1 MTVISVLTDN
11 GVKKVRIAGEQPTPE
26 EIELMRNEFSDMG
39 GTQTMPMLPSLP
51 QEAQE
56 NIQAEQAQADI
67 PTISADPLSPQEREQ
82 AKQQA
87 RQRAN
92 VVDDPGMGTVATK
105 LVRPR
110 FSGEKP
116 SQGEVAAGKGMGR
129 AIGSLAGVAAAAAG
143 NDKTAKRIDQNIAN
157 IPYEEGIP
165 GLAEGVTQ
173 FLTLASPATQVM
185 KAKGVGPILQT
196 VTASGV
202 SGGLGFSGQ
211 QERLSD
217 LVQQFPAIANPVTDF
232 LASDVDDSFAVGR
245 LKNALEFAGLDV
257 AVMLPFVKTLRQ
269 TRGQARNAKPNGE
282 VELAQEIDKAVPKQN
297 PNAVVRP
304 LENVYVYNRDDSHI
318 LESIKLGEEAINKK
332 RTLNKK
338 ATDSGIKKVTKNE
351 PVYYHGAK
359 LNFNNFKTS
368 GQGQVSDLKFKKYGP
383 GVYLMDNANAGRD
396 VIRFAGDEGVIIE
409 TKINGNI
416 ATKDNYFNASQE
428 VFNLRK
434 DGKVKPGH
442 KYEQEAIQNIL
453 KKQGYDGINMGGEV
467 VVFDPKNV
475 KIIKRTPVSKFT
487 KDGVI
492 QGSSTGQI
500 QLPDKVVEAVT
511 KPFEKVLNTIDAGM
525 QKSGLLSDKAIRPI
539 SSRIEELSPRM
550 VNKLYEFEL
559 DQNMLAGQY
568 MNKAIPFMESFKKMK
583 PADRKLLTKHALNS
597 DTSEVYSVIQ
607 RYNTKLPGMK
617 RQFDDLRQTFDDLH
631 KLATDNGIDV
641 PYRKDYLPR
650 IMKDYDGYR
659 KHIGVDA
666 KSEIDKAINQAYLDK
681 NKVPQGGALPTN
693 PKPLTQFEEREAI
706 RKYLEGTKYTGD
718 GTPGFMKNRVIDK
731 IEDDILPFYGGLEE
745 NIQNYINNVTYRVAK
760 NRFTGKVDGVEGYT
774 ELLSKLNQRG
784 KVADADTIKI
794 NELIDARL
802 SGGEQ
807 SIGQVAQLYRDGM
820 YLTSIGNPISTIT
833 QASEFMLNAY
843 RNGTLNTLTT
853 APKTLAKKGITVKD
867 LGLDDIAKEFSDPLS
882 QSQKGKFGVAKEVTN
897 KLLRKTLGAVQF
909 KRMDELMKES
919 NLNGA
924 FLKARKKVANVRSKE
939 YQDFAKEMSEYYG
952 PETKKFLDALKRGD
966 ANDPNV
972 KTYLFSQ
979 LAKTQPISLSEY
991 SEFYLRNPGARPAY
1005 FLKSFA
1011 LKQLETTRRDI
1022 TRKLASGNANE
1033 IRDGMRQGIRL
1044 SVLFG
1049 GGMTANNL
1057 FKDYL
1062 LDRDDKPGM
1071 TGDQVP
1077 KMENVAGAA
1086 ADAILT
1092 LFGLSRYSVYRIK
1105 DDGLYGVVDMFLPPK
1120 ATEVFELGKSSL
1132 SGDFDKAGRIIE
1144 KNIPI
1149 GGKIYSQHFGAG
1161 ADYKR
1166 KKRIK
1171 EYKAKKRAIEN
1182 IGKMPSIPNIPELE
1196 LD

>member
-1 MTVISVLTDN
+1 MSVISVLTDN

-39 GTQTMPMLPSLP
+39 GTQTMPMPPSLP

-56 NIQAEQAQADI
+56 NIQAEQAQASI
-67 PTISADPLSPQEREQ
+67 PTISANPQTPQEREQ

-87 RQRAN
+87 RQRATAM
-92 VVDDPGMGTVATK
+92 DDPGMGTVATK

-129 AIGSLAGVAAAAAG
+129 ALGSLAGIAYAAG
-143 NDKTAKRIDQNIAN
+143 GDDETAKKIDQNIAN

-165 GLAEGVTQ
+165 GLAEGVMQ
-173 FLTLASPATQVM
+173 FMTLASPATQAM
-185 KAKGVGPILQT
+185 KAKGVGTIGQT
-196 VTASGV
+196 VTASTA

-217 LVQQFPAIANPVTDF
+217 LVQEFPAIANPVTDF

-245 LKNALEFAGLDV
+245 LKNALEFAGLD
-257 AVMLPFVKTLRQ
+257 AALMLPFVKTLRQ
-269 TRGQARNAKPNGE
+269 TRGQAKNAKPNGE
-282 VELAQEIDKAVPKQN
+282 VKLAQEIDKAVPKQK

-304 LENVYVYNRDDSHI
+304 
-318 LESIKLGEEAINKK
+318 
-332 RTLNKK
+332 
-338 ATDSGIKKVTKNE
+338 
-351 PVYYHGAK
+351 P
-359 LNFNNFKTS
+359 
-368 GQGQVSDLKFKKYGP
+368 
-383 GVYLMDNANAGRD
+383 
-396 VIRFAGDEGVIIE
+396 
-409 TKINGNI
+409 
-416 ATKDNYFNASQE
+416 
-428 VFNLRK
+428 
-434 DGKVKPGH
+434 
-442 KYEQEAIQNIL
+442 
-453 KKQGYDGINMGGEV
+453 
-467 VVFDPKNV
+467 
-475 KIIKRTPVSKFT
+475 T

-492 QGSSTGQI
+492 QGSHVGQI
-500 QLPDKVVEAVT
+500 QLPDKVVEVVT

-681 NKVPQGGALPTN
+681 NKVPQGGALPAN

-706 RKYLEGTKYTGD
+706 RKYLEGTKYTVG

-745 NIQNYINNVTYRVAK
+745 NIQNYIKNVTYRVAK

-784 KVADADTIKI
+784 KVADADAIKI

-843 RNGTLNTLTT
+843 RNGTLNTLAT
-853 APKTLAKKGITVKD
+853 APKTFKKSGITIKD

-909 KRMDELMKES
+909 KRMDELMKEL

-924 FLKARKKVANVRSKE
+924 FLKARKKVANTRSKE
-939 YQDFAKEMSEYYG
+939 YQDFAKEMAEYYG

-1071 TGDQVP
+1071 TGDQFP

-1120 ATEVFELGKSSL
+1120 ATEAFELGKSSL

-1182 IGKMPSIPNIPELE
+1182 IGRMPSIPNIPELE
-1196 LD
+1196 LE

>member
-1 MTVISVLTDN
+1 MSVANFIKGTATQAGRYKNKHGLVRIPPTTTSNMGRGFGLKDPVTGRMATVGQRRDLVESGTKRIAGGAATTGTVISVLTDS

-39 GTQTMPMLPSLP
+39 GTQTMPMPPSLP

-56 NIQAEQAQADI
+56 NIQAEQAQASI
-67 PTISADPLSPQEREQ
+67 PTISANPQTPEEREYSY
-82 AKQQA
+82 QQSRRRDIA
-87 RQRAN
+87 I
-92 VVDDPGMGTVATK
+92 DGPGMGTVATK

-129 AIGSLAGVAAAAAG
+129 ALGSLAGVAAAAAG
-143 NDKTAKRIDQNIAN
+143 DDEAAKRIDQNIAN

-173 FLTLASPATQVM
+173 FMTLANPATQVM
-185 KAKGVGPILQT
+185 KARGAGPILKT

-211 QERLSD
+211 QARLSD
-217 LVQQFPAIANPVTDF
+217 LVQEFPLIANPVTDF

-282 VELAQEIDKAVPKQN
+282 VELAQEIDKAVPKQK

-304 LENVYVYNRDDSHI
+304 
-318 LESIKLGEEAINKK
+318 
-332 RTLNKK
+332 
-338 ATDSGIKKVTKNE
+338 
-351 PVYYHGAK
+351 P
-359 LNFNNFKTS
+359 
-368 GQGQVSDLKFKKYGP
+368 
-383 GVYLMDNANAGRD
+383 
-396 VIRFAGDEGVIIE
+396 
-409 TKINGNI
+409 
-416 ATKDNYFNASQE
+416 
-428 VFNLRK
+428 
-434 DGKVKPGH
+434 
-442 KYEQEAIQNIL
+442 
-453 KKQGYDGINMGGEV
+453 
-467 VVFDPKNV
+467 
-475 KIIKRTPVSKFT
+475 T
-487 KDGVI
+487 KDGVM
-492 QGSSTGQI
+492 QGSHVGQI
-500 QLPDKVVEAVT
+500 QLPDKVVEAVG
-511 KPFEKVLNTIDAGM
+511 KVFEVPLKGINAVA
-525 QKSGLLSDKAIRPI
+525 QKSGVLSDKAIRPI

-550 VNKLYEFEL
+550 VNKMYEFEL
-559 DQNMLAGQY
+559 DQNMLAGSY

-583 PADRKLLTKHALNS
+583 PADKKLLTKHALNS
-597 DTSEVYSVIQ
+597 DTSEVYNVIQ

-617 RQFDDLRQTFDDLH
+617 REFDDLRQTFDDLH

-666 KSEIDKAINQAYLDK
+666 KSDIDKAINQAYLDK
-681 NKVPQGGALPTN
+681 NKVPQGGALPTS

-731 IEDDILPFYGGLEE
+731 IDDDILPFYGGLEE

-760 NRFTGKVDGVEGYT
+760 NKFTGKVKGVEGYT
-774 ELLSKLNQRG
+774 ELLSKLKQRG
-784 KVADADTIKI
+784 KISGDDAIKI
-794 NELIDARL
+794 NELFDARL
-802 SGGEQ
+802 SGGEK
-807 SIGQVAQLYRDGM
+807 SIGQGAQFYRDGM
-820 YLTSIGNPISTIT
+820 YLASIGNPISTIT
-833 QASEFMLNAY
+833 QASEFFLNAY

-853 APKTLAKKGITVKD
+853 APKTFKRTGITIKD

-882 QSQKGKFGVAKEVTN
+882 QSQRGKFGVAKEALN
-897 KLLRKTLGAVQF
+897 KTLRKTLGVVQF
-909 KRMDELMKES
+909 KRMDELMKEL

-991 SEFYLRNPGARPAY
+991 SEFYLRNPGARPFY

-1011 LKQLETTRRDI
+1011 LKQLETTRRDV

-1086 ADAILT
+1086 ADSILT
-1092 LFGLSRYSVYRIK
+1092 LFGLSRYTARRLA
-1105 DDGLYGVVDMFLPPK
+1105 DDPYYGAIDIFMPPK
-1120 ATEVFELGKSSL
+1120 VTELVEVGIEAPLK
-1132 SGDFDKAGRIIE
+1132 GDFERAGRIIE
-1144 KNIPI
+1144 KNIPF

-1196 LD
+1196 LE

>member
-304 LENVYVYNRDDSHI
+304 
-318 LESIKLGEEAINKK
+318 
-332 RTLNKK
+332 
-338 ATDSGIKKVTKNE
+338 
-351 PVYYHGAK
+351 P
-359 LNFNNFKTS
+359 
-368 GQGQVSDLKFKKYGP
+368 
-383 GVYLMDNANAGRD
+383 
-396 VIRFAGDEGVIIE
+396 
-409 TKINGNI
+409 
-416 ATKDNYFNASQE
+416 
-428 VFNLRK
+428 
-434 DGKVKPGH
+434 
-442 KYEQEAIQNIL
+442 
-453 KKQGYDGINMGGEV
+453 
-467 VVFDPKNV
+467 
-475 KIIKRTPVSKFT
+475 T

-597 DTSEVYSVIQ
+597 DTSEVYDVIR

-631 KLATDNGIDV
+631 KLATDNSIDV

-706 RKYLEGTKYTGD
+706 RKYLEGTKYTRRGA
-718 GTPGFMKNRVIDK
+718 PGFTQSRVIDK

-760 NRFTGKVDGVEGYT
+760 NKFTGKVKGVEGYT
-774 ELLSKLNQRG
+774 ELLSKLKQRG
-784 KVADADTIKI
+784 KISGDDAIKI
-794 NELIDARL
+794 NELFDARL
-802 SGGEQ
+802 SGGEK
-807 SIGQVAQLYRDGM
+807 SIGQGAQFYRDGM
-820 YLTSIGNPISTIT
+820 YLASIGNPISTIT

-853 APKTLAKKGITVKD
+853 APKTAARTGIKISD

-882 QSQKGKFGVAKEVTN
+882 QSQRGKFGVAKEALN
-897 KLLRKTLGAVQF
+897 KTLRYTLGKVQF

-991 SEFYLRNPGARPAY
+991 SEFYLRNPGARPFY

-1011 LKQLETTRRDI
+1011 LKQLETTRRDV

-1077 KMENVAGAA
+1077 KKENVAGAA

-1092 LFGLSRYSVYRIK
+1092 LFGLSRYTARRLA
-1105 DDGLYGVVDMFLPPK
+1105 DDPYYGAIDIFMPPK
-1120 ATEVFELGKSSL
+1120 VTELVEVGIEAPLK
-1132 SGDFDKAGRIIE
+1132 GDFERAGRIIE
-1144 KNIPI
+1144 KNIPF

>member
-1 MTVISVLTDN
+1 MSVIRVMTNS
-11 GVKKVRIAGEQPTPE
+11 GVKNVRINGEQPTPE

-39 GTQTMPMLPSLP
+39 GTQTIPMPPSLP

-56 NIQAEQAQADI
+56 GMQAQQEQADM
-67 PTISADPLSPQEREQ
+67 PTISADTLSPQEREQ

-87 RQRAN
+87 RQRVTAMN
-92 VVDDPGMGTVATK
+92 DPGMGTVATK

-116 SQGEVAAGKGMGR
+116 SQGEVAIGKGMGR
-129 AIGSLAGVAAAAAG
+129 AVGSLAGVASAVSG
-143 NDKTAKRIDQNIAN
+143 DNKTAKKIDQNIAN

-165 GLAEGVTQ
+165 GLAEGVMQ
-173 FLTLASPATQVM
+173 FMTLASPVTQAM
-185 KAKGVGPILQT
+185 KAKGVGAMTQT
-196 VTASGV
+196 VTASGA

-217 LVQQFPAIANPVTDF
+217 LVKEFPAIANPVTDF

-257 AVMLPFVKTLRQ
+257 AVMLPFVKNLRQ
-269 TRGQARNAKPNGE
+269 TRGQARNTKPSGE
-282 VELAQEIDKAVPKQN
+282 VELAQKLDQSVPKRN

-304 LENVYVYNRDDSHI
+304 PKGN
-318 LESIKLGEEAINKK
+318 
-332 RTLNKK
+332 
-338 ATDSGIKKVTKNE
+338 
-351 PVYYHGAK
+351 
-359 LNFNNFKTS
+359 
-368 GQGQVSDLKFKKYGP
+368 GQIQV
-383 GVYLMDNANAGRD
+383 AHA
-396 VIRFAGDEGVIIE
+396 
-409 TKINGNI
+409 
-416 ATKDNYFNASQE
+416 
-428 VFNLRK
+428 
-434 DGKVKPGH
+434 
-442 KYEQEAIQNIL
+442 
-453 KKQGYDGINMGGEV
+453 
-467 VVFDPKNV
+467 
-475 KIIKRTPVSKFT
+475 
-487 KDGVI
+487 
-492 QGSSTGQI
+492 GQI
-500 QLPDKVVEAVT
+500 QLPDKVVEVVT
-511 KPFEKVLNTIDAGM
+511 KPFEATLKGINAVA
-525 QKSGLLSDKAIRPI
+525 QKTGVLSDKAIRPI

-550 VNKLYEFEL
+550 LNKLYEFEL
-559 DQNMLAGQY
+559 DQNMLAGNY
-568 MNKAIPFMESFKKMK
+568 MNKATPFMKSFRQMK
-583 PADRKLLTKHALNS
+583 SADKKLLSKHALNS
-597 DTSEVYSVIQ
+597 DMPEVYRVIQ
-607 RYNTKLPGMK
+607 RYNSKLPGMK
-617 RQFDDLRQTFDDLH
+617 REFDDLRTVLDDIH
-631 KLATDNGIDV
+631 KLANDNGIDV
-641 PYRKDYLPR
+641 PYRKNYLPR

-666 KSEIDKAINQAYLDK
+666 KSEIDKAINQAYLEK
-681 NKVPQGGALPTN
+681 NKVPKGGALPTN
-693 PKPLTQFEEREAI
+693 PKQLTQFEEREAI

-731 IEDDILPFYGGLEE
+731 IDDDILPFYGGLEE

-760 NRFTGKVDGVEGYT
+760 NRFTGKVDKFEGYT

-784 KVADADTIKI
+784 KITDTDAIKV

-833 QASEFMLNAY
+833 QASEFFLNAY
-843 RNGTLNTLTT
+843 RNGTFNTLATT
-853 APKTLAKKGITVKD
+853 SKTIKRSGIKISD

-897 KLLRKTLGAVQF
+897 KLLRKTLGVVQF

-924 FLKARKKVANVRSKE
+924 FLKARKKVANIRSKE
-939 YQDFAKEMSEYYG
+939 YQDFAKEVSEYYG

-966 ANDPNV
+966 SNDPNV
-972 KTYLFSQ
+972 KTYLFAQ

-991 SEFYLRNPGARPAY
+991 SEFYLKNPGARPAY

-1011 LKQLETTRRDI
+1011 LKQLETTRRDV
-1022 TRKLASGNANE
+1022 TRKIASGNADE
-1033 IRDGMRQGIRL
+1033 IRDGIRQGVRL

-1062 LDRDDKPGM
+1062 LDRDSKPGM

-1077 KMENVAGAA
+1077 TQENVANAA

-1092 LFGLSRYSVYRIK
+1092 LFGLSRYTTRRLINDTY
-1105 DDGLYGVVDMFLPPK
+1105 YGAIDLFMPPK
-1120 ATEVFELGKSSL
+1120 LSELIEAGIEAPL
-1132 SGDFDKAGRIIE
+1132 SGDLDRSKRIIE

-1149 GGKIYSQHFGAG
+1149 AGKIYSQHFGYG

-1171 EYKAKKRAIEN
+1171 EYKARKRAIEN
-1182 IGKMPSIPNIPELE
+1182 IGKMPSIPGIPELE
-1196 LD
+1196 LE

>member
-1 MTVISVLTDN
+1 MSVISVLTDN

-39 GTQTMPMLPSLP
+39 GTQTMPMPPSLP

-143 NDKTAKRIDQNIAN
+143 NDEAAKKIDQNIAN

-185 KAKGVGPILQT
+185 KAKGAGAMAQT

-304 LENVYVYNRDDSHI
+304 
-318 LESIKLGEEAINKK
+318 
-332 RTLNKK
+332 
-338 ATDSGIKKVTKNE
+338 
-351 PVYYHGAK
+351 P
-359 LNFNNFKTS
+359 
-368 GQGQVSDLKFKKYGP
+368 
-383 GVYLMDNANAGRD
+383 
-396 VIRFAGDEGVIIE
+396 
-409 TKINGNI
+409 
-416 ATKDNYFNASQE
+416 
-428 VFNLRK
+428 
-434 DGKVKPGH
+434 
-442 KYEQEAIQNIL
+442 
-453 KKQGYDGINMGGEV
+453 
-467 VVFDPKNV
+467 
-475 KIIKRTPVSKFT
+475 T

-500 QLPDKVVEAVT
+500 QLPDKVVEVVT

-681 NKVPQGGALPTN
+681 NKVPQGGALPTS

-760 NRFTGKVDGVEGYT
+760 NKFTGKVKGVEGYT

-952 PETKKFLDALKRGD
+952 SETKKFLDALKRGD

-1196 LD
+1196 LE

>member
-1 MTVISVLTDN
+1 MSVISVLTDN

-39 GTQTMPMLPSLP
+39 GTQTMPMPPSLP

-143 NDKTAKRIDQNIAN
+143 NDEAAKKIDQNIAN

-185 KAKGVGPILQT
+185 KAKGAGAMAQT

-304 LENVYVYNRDDSHI
+304 
-318 LESIKLGEEAINKK
+318 
-332 RTLNKK
+332 
-338 ATDSGIKKVTKNE
+338 
-351 PVYYHGAK
+351 P
-359 LNFNNFKTS
+359 
-368 GQGQVSDLKFKKYGP
+368 
-383 GVYLMDNANAGRD
+383 
-396 VIRFAGDEGVIIE
+396 
-409 TKINGNI
+409 
-416 ATKDNYFNASQE
+416 
-428 VFNLRK
+428 
-434 DGKVKPGH
+434 
-442 KYEQEAIQNIL
+442 
-453 KKQGYDGINMGGEV
+453 
-467 VVFDPKNV
+467 
-475 KIIKRTPVSKFT
+475 T

-500 QLPDKVVEAVT
+500 QLPDKVVEVVT

-952 PETKKFLDALKRGD
+952 SETKKFLDALKRGD

-1196 LD
+1196 LE

>member
-1 MTVISVLTDN
+1 MSVANFIKGTATQAGRYKNKHGLVRIPPTTTSNMGRGFGLKDPVTGRMATVGQRRDLVESGTKRIAGGAATTGTVISVLTDN

-39 GTQTMPMLPSLP
+39 GTQTMPMPPALP
-51 QEAQE
+51 QESQD

-67 PTISADPLSPQEREQ
+67 PTISPNPQTPQERELS
-82 AKQQA
+82 KQQA
-87 RQRAN
+87 RQRDTAI
-92 VVDDPGMGTVATK
+92 DDPGMGTVATK

-129 AIGSLAGVAAAAAG
+129 ALGSLAGVAAAAAG
-143 NDKTAKRIDQNIAN
+143 DDKTAKRIDQNIAN

-185 KAKGVGPILQT
+185 KAKGAGAMAQT
-196 VTASGV
+196 VTSSGV
-202 SGGLGFSGQ
+202 AGGLGFSGQ

-217 LVQQFPAIANPVTDF
+217 LVQEFPAIANPVTDF

-257 AVMLPFVKTLRQ
+257 AMILPFVKTLRQ
-269 TRGQARNAKPNGE
+269 TRGQARIAKPNGE
-282 VELAQEIDKAVPKQN
+282 VELAQEIDKAVPKQK

-304 LENVYVYNRDDSHI
+304 
-318 LESIKLGEEAINKK
+318 
-332 RTLNKK
+332 
-338 ATDSGIKKVTKNE
+338 
-351 PVYYHGAK
+351 P
-359 LNFNNFKTS
+359 
-368 GQGQVSDLKFKKYGP
+368 
-383 GVYLMDNANAGRD
+383 
-396 VIRFAGDEGVIIE
+396 
-409 TKINGNI
+409 
-416 ATKDNYFNASQE
+416 
-428 VFNLRK
+428 
-434 DGKVKPGH
+434 
-442 KYEQEAIQNIL
+442 
-453 KKQGYDGINMGGEV
+453 
-467 VVFDPKNV
+467 
-475 KIIKRTPVSKFT
+475 T
-487 KDGVI
+487 KDGVM
-492 QGSSTGQI
+492 QGSHVGQI
-500 QLPDKVVEAVT
+500 QLPDKVVEAVA
-511 KPFEKVLNTIDAGM
+511 KPFEFALKGINAVA
-525 QKSGLLSDKAIRPI
+525 QKSGVLSDKAIRPI

-550 VNKLYEFEL
+550 ANKMYEFEL
-559 DQNMLAGQY
+559 DQNMLAGSY

-583 PADRKLLTKHALNS
+583 PADRKLLSKHALNS
-597 DTSEVYSVIQ
+597 DTSEVYDVIQ

-659 KHIGVDA
+659 KHIGVEAD
-666 KSEIDKAINQAYLDK
+666 SGIRKAIKQARLDK
-681 NKVPQGGALPTN
+681 LKKETAKANKRGATPPQNVALS
-693 PKPLTQFEEREAI
+693 QFEEREAI
-706 RKYLEGTKYTGD
+706 RKYLEGTKYTRRGA
-718 GTPGFMKNRVIDK
+718 PGFTQSRVIDK
-731 IEDDILPFYGGLEE
+731 IEDKILPFYGGLEE

-760 NRFTGKVDGVEGYT
+760 NRFTGEVKGVEGYT
-774 ELLSKLNQRG
+774 ELLSKLVQRG
-784 KVADADTIKI
+784 KVADSDAEKI
-794 NELIDARL
+794 TELFDARL

-820 YLTSIGNPISTIT
+820 YLASIGNPISTIT

-853 APKTLAKKGITVKD
+853 APKTAARTGITIKD

-882 QSQKGKFGVAKEVTN
+882 QSQRGKFGVAKEALN
-897 KLLRKTLGAVQF
+897 KTLRYTLGKVQF

-991 SEFYLRNPGARPAY
+991 SEFYLRNPGARPFY

-1011 LKQLETTRRDI
+1011 LKQLETTRRDV

-1092 LFGLSRYSVYRIK
+1092 LFGLSRYTARRLA
-1105 DDGLYGVVDMFLPPK
+1105 DDPYYGAIDIFMPPK
-1120 ATEVFELGKSSL
+1120 VTELVEVGIEAPLK
-1132 SGDFDKAGRIIE
+1132 GDFERAGRIIE
-1144 KNIPI
+1144 KNIPF

>member
-1 MTVISVLTDN
+1 MSVISVLTDN

-39 GTQTMPMLPSLP
+39 GTQTMPMPPPLP

-56 NIQAEQAQADI
+56 NIQVEQAQAGI

-116 SQGEVAAGKGMGR
+116 SQGEVAAGKGVGR
-129 AIGSLAGVAAAAAG
+129 AIGSVMGVVAATAG
-143 NDKTAKRIDQNIAN
+143 DEKTAKRIDQNIAN

-165 GLAEGVTQ
+165 GLAEGVMQ
-173 FLTLASPATQVM
+173 FMTLASPVTQAM
-185 KAKGVGPILQT
+185 KAKGVGTMAQT
-196 VTASGV
+196 VTASSL

-269 TRGQARNAKPNGE
+269 TRGQAKNSKPNGE

-304 LENVYVYNRDDSHI
+304 
-318 LESIKLGEEAINKK
+318 
-332 RTLNKK
+332 
-338 ATDSGIKKVTKNE
+338 
-351 PVYYHGAK
+351 P
-359 LNFNNFKTS
+359 
-368 GQGQVSDLKFKKYGP
+368 
-383 GVYLMDNANAGRD
+383 
-396 VIRFAGDEGVIIE
+396 
-409 TKINGNI
+409 
-416 ATKDNYFNASQE
+416 
-428 VFNLRK
+428 
-434 DGKVKPGH
+434 
-442 KYEQEAIQNIL
+442 
-453 KKQGYDGINMGGEV
+453 
-467 VVFDPKNV
+467 
-475 KIIKRTPVSKFT
+475 T

-597 DTSEVYSVIQ
+597 DTSEVYDVIR

-631 KLATDNGIDV
+631 KLANDNGIDV

-706 RKYLEGTKYTGD
+706 RKYLEGTKYTRRGA
-718 GTPGFMKNRVIDK
+718 PGFTQSRVIDK

-784 KVADADTIKI
+784 KVTDADTIKI

-807 SIGQVAQLYRDGM
+807 SIGQGAQFYRDAM
-820 YLTSIGNPISTIT
+820 YLASIGNPISTIT

-853 APKTLAKKGITVKD
+853 APKTAARTGITIKD

-882 QSQKGKFGVAKEVTN
+882 QSQRGKFGVAKEALN
-897 KLLRKTLGAVQF
+897 KTLRYTLGKVQF

-1092 LFGLSRYSVYRIK
+1092 LFGLSRYTARRLA
-1105 DDGLYGVVDMFLPPK
+1105 DDPYYGAIDIFMPPK
-1120 ATEVFELGKSSL
+1120 VTELVEVGIEAPLK
-1132 SGDFDKAGRIIE
+1132 GDFERAGRIIE
-1144 KNIPI
+1144 KNIPF

-1182 IGKMPSIPNIPELE
+1182 VGKMPSIPNIPELE
-1196 LD
+1196 LE

>member
-39 GTQTMPMLPSLP
+39 GTQTMPMPPSLP

-143 NDKTAKRIDQNIAN
+143 DDKTAKRIDQNIAN

-282 VELAQEIDKAVPKQN
+282 VELAQKIDKAVPKQN

-304 LENVYVYNRDDSHI
+304 
-318 LESIKLGEEAINKK
+318 
-332 RTLNKK
+332 
-338 ATDSGIKKVTKNE
+338 
-351 PVYYHGAK
+351 P
-359 LNFNNFKTS
+359 
-368 GQGQVSDLKFKKYGP
+368 
-383 GVYLMDNANAGRD
+383 
-396 VIRFAGDEGVIIE
+396 
-409 TKINGNI
+409 
-416 ATKDNYFNASQE
+416 
-428 VFNLRK
+428 
-434 DGKVKPGH
+434 
-442 KYEQEAIQNIL
+442 
-453 KKQGYDGINMGGEV
+453 
-467 VVFDPKNV
+467 
-475 KIIKRTPVSKFT
+475 T

-597 DTSEVYSVIQ
+597 DTSEVYDVIR

-631 KLATDNGIDV
+631 KLANDNGIDV

-659 KHIGVDA
+659 KHIGVEA

-706 RKYLEGTKYTGD
+706 RKYLEGTKYTRRGA
-718 GTPGFMKNRVIDK
+718 PGFTQSRVIDK

-760 NRFTGKVDGVEGYT
+760 NKFTGKVDGVEGYT
-774 ELLSKLNQRG
+774 ELLSKLVQRG
-784 KVADADTIKI
+784 KVADTDAIKI

-843 RNGTLNTLTT
+843 RNGTLNTLAT
-853 APKTLAKKGITVKD
+853 APKTFKRAGITVKD

-882 QSQKGKFGVAKEVTN
+882 QSQKGKFGVAKEYTN

-939 YQDFAKEMSEYYG
+939 YQDFAKQMSEYYG

-1011 LKQLETTRRDI
+1011 LKQLETTRRDV

-1077 KMENVAGAA
+1077 KKENVAGAA

-1196 LD
+1196 LE

>member
-1 MTVISVLTDN
+1 MSVISVLTDN

-39 GTQTMPMLPSLP
+39 GTQTMPMPPSLP
-51 QEAQE
+51 QESQD

-67 PTISADPLSPQEREQ
+67 PTISPNPQTPQERELS
-82 AKQQA
+82 KQQA
-87 RQRAN
+87 RQRDTAI
-92 VVDDPGMGTVATK
+92 DDPGMGTVATK

-129 AIGSLAGVAAAAAG
+129 ALGSLAGVAAAAAG
-143 NDKTAKRIDQNIAN
+143 DDKTAKRIDQNIAN
-157 IPYEEGIP
+157 IPYEEGVP
-165 GLAEGVTQ
+165 LLAEGVMQ
-173 FLTLASPATQVM
+173 FVTLANPATQVM
-185 KAKGVGPILQT
+185 KAKGAGPILQT

-217 LVQQFPAIANPVTDF
+217 LVQEFPAIANPVTDF

-257 AVMLPFVKTLRQ
+257 AVMLPFVRTLRQ
-269 TRGQARNAKPNGE
+269 TRGQARIAKPNGE
-282 VELAQEIDKAVPKQN
+282 VELAQEIDKAVPKQK

-304 LENVYVYNRDDSHI
+304 
-318 LESIKLGEEAINKK
+318 
-332 RTLNKK
+332 
-338 ATDSGIKKVTKNE
+338 
-351 PVYYHGAK
+351 P
-359 LNFNNFKTS
+359 
-368 GQGQVSDLKFKKYGP
+368 
-383 GVYLMDNANAGRD
+383 
-396 VIRFAGDEGVIIE
+396 
-409 TKINGNI
+409 
-416 ATKDNYFNASQE
+416 
-428 VFNLRK
+428 
-434 DGKVKPGH
+434 
-442 KYEQEAIQNIL
+442 
-453 KKQGYDGINMGGEV
+453 
-467 VVFDPKNV
+467 
-475 KIIKRTPVSKFT
+475 T
-487 KDGVI
+487 KDGVM
-492 QGSSTGQI
+492 QGSHVGQI
-500 QLPDKVVEAVT
+500 QLPDKVVEAVA
-511 KPFEKVLNTIDAGM
+511 KPFEVALKGVNAVA
-525 QKSGLLSDKAIRPI
+525 QKSGVLSDKAIRPI

-550 VNKLYEFEL
+550 ANKMYEFEL
-559 DQNMLAGQY
+559 DQNMLAGSY

-583 PADRKLLTKHALNS
+583 PADRKLLSKHALNS
-597 DTSEVYSVIQ
+597 DTSEVYNVIQ

-666 KSEIDKAINQAYLDK
+666 KSDIDKAINQAYLDK
-681 NKVPQGGALPTN
+681 NKVPQGGALPTS

-731 IEDDILPFYGGLEE
+731 IDDDILPFYGGLEE

-760 NRFTGKVDGVEGYT
+760 NKFTGKVKGVEGYT
-774 ELLSKLNQRG
+774 ELLSKLKQRG
-784 KVADADTIKI
+784 KISGDDTIKI
-794 NELIDARL
+794 NELFDARL
-802 SGGEQ
+802 SGGEK
-807 SIGQVAQLYRDGM
+807 SIGQGAQFYRDGM
-820 YLTSIGNPISTIT
+820 YLASIGNPISTIT

-853 APKTLAKKGITVKD
+853 APKTAARTGIKISD

-882 QSQKGKFGVAKEVTN
+882 QSQRGKFGVAKEALN
-897 KLLRKTLGAVQF
+897 KTLRYTLGKVQF

-979 LAKTQPISLSEY
+979 LAKTQPVSLSEY
-991 SEFYLRNPGARPAY
+991 SEFYLRNPGARPFY

-1011 LKQLETTRRDI
+1011 LKQLETTRRDV

-1077 KMENVAGAA
+1077 KKENVAGAA

-1092 LFGLSRYSVYRIK
+1092 LFGLSRYTARRLA
-1105 DDGLYGVVDMFLPPK
+1105 DDPYYGAIDIFMPPK
-1120 ATEVFELGKSSL
+1120 VTELVEVGIEAPLK
-1132 SGDFDKAGRIIE
+1132 GDFERAGRIIE
-1144 KNIPI
+1144 KNIPF

>member
-1 MTVISVLTDN
+1 MSVISVLTDN

-39 GTQTMPMLPSLP
+39 GTQTMPMPPSLP

-129 AIGSLAGVAAAAAG
+129 ALGSLAGVAAAAAG
-143 NDKTAKRIDQNIAN
+143 DDKTAKRIDQNIAN

-282 VELAQEIDKAVPKQN
+282 VELAQKIDKAVPKQN

-304 LENVYVYNRDDSHI
+304 
-318 LESIKLGEEAINKK
+318 
-332 RTLNKK
+332 
-338 ATDSGIKKVTKNE
+338 
-351 PVYYHGAK
+351 P
-359 LNFNNFKTS
+359 
-368 GQGQVSDLKFKKYGP
+368 
-383 GVYLMDNANAGRD
+383 
-396 VIRFAGDEGVIIE
+396 
-409 TKINGNI
+409 
-416 ATKDNYFNASQE
+416 
-428 VFNLRK
+428 
-434 DGKVKPGH
+434 
-442 KYEQEAIQNIL
+442 
-453 KKQGYDGINMGGEV
+453 
-467 VVFDPKNV
+467 
-475 KIIKRTPVSKFT
+475 T

-525 QKSGLLSDKAIRPI
+525 QKSGLISDKAIRPI

-559 DQNMLAGQY
+559 DQNILAGQY

-597 DTSEVYSVIQ
+597 DTSEVYDIIR

-631 KLATDNGIDV
+631 ELANDNGIDV
-641 PYRKDYLPR
+641 PYREDYLPR

-666 KSEIDKAINQAYLDK
+666 DSEITKAIKQARLDK
-681 NKVPQGGALPTN
+681 LQKEIAKAKKSRITPPQNVTLS
-693 PKPLTQFEEREAI
+693 QFEEREAI
-706 RKYLEGTKYTGD
+706 RKYLEGTKYTRRGA
-718 GTPGFMKNRVIDK
+718 PGFTQSRVIDK

-760 NRFTGKVDGVEGYT
+760 NKFTGKVDGVEGYT

-784 KVADADTIKI
+784 KVADADAVKI

-843 RNGTLNTLTT
+843 RNGTLNTLAT
-853 APKTLAKKGITVKD
+853 APKTFKRAGITVKD

-882 QSQKGKFGVAKEVTN
+882 QSQKGKFGVAKEFTN

-939 YQDFAKEMSEYYG
+939 YQDFAKQMSEYYG

-1011 LKQLETTRRDI
+1011 LKQLETTRRDV

-1077 KMENVAGAA
+1077 EKENVANAA

-1196 LD
+1196 LE

>member
-1 MTVISVLTDN
+1 MSVISVLTDS

-26 EIELMRNEFSDMG
+26 EIELIRNEFSDMG
-39 GTQTMPMLPSLP
+39 GTQTMPMPPALP
-51 QEAQE
+51 QELQRNAQ
-56 NIQAEQAQADI
+56 IEQAQANI
-67 PTISADPLSPQEREQ
+67 PTISADPLSPQEREV

-87 RQRAN
+87 RQRLESI
-92 VVDDPGMGTVATK
+92 DTPGMGTVATK

-110 FSGEKP
+110 FSGEQP
-116 SQGEVAAGKGMGR
+116 SQGEVAAGKGFGR
-129 AIGSLAGVAAAAAG
+129 ALGAVAGATSAILG
-143 NDKTAKRIDQNIAN
+143 DEETAKRIDKNLADL
-157 IPYEEGIP
+157 PYEEGIV
-165 GLAEGVTQ
+165 GLTEGVTQ
-173 FLTLASPATQVM
+173 FLALATPVTQVM
-185 KAKGVGPILQT
+185 KVTGAGKILQT
-196 VTASGV
+196 ATASGV

-211 QERLSD
+211 QARLSD
-217 LVQQFPAIANPVTDF
+217 LVQEFPSIANPVTDF

-257 AVMLPFVKTLRQ
+257 AIMLPFIKILRQ

-282 VELAQEIDKAVPKQN
+282 VELAQEIDKAVPKQK

-304 LENVYVYNRDDSHI
+304 PQKNGKLQANV
-318 LESIKLGEEAINKK
+318 
-332 RTLNKK
+332 
-338 ATDSGIKKVTKNE
+338 
-351 PVYYHGAK
+351 
-359 LNFNNFKTS
+359 
-368 GQGQVSDLKFKKYGP
+368 GQV
-383 GVYLMDNANAGRD
+383 
-396 VIRFAGDEGVIIE
+396 
-409 TKINGNI
+409 
-416 ATKDNYFNASQE
+416 
-428 VFNLRK
+428 
-434 DGKVKPGH
+434 
-442 KYEQEAIQNIL
+442 
-453 KKQGYDGINMGGEV
+453 
-467 VVFDPKNV
+467 
-475 KIIKRTPVSKFT
+475 
-487 KDGVI
+487 
-492 QGSSTGQI
+492 

-511 KPFEKVLNTIDAGM
+511 KPIEVALKGIDAVA

-559 DQNMLAGQY
+559 DQNMLAGNY
-568 MNKAIPFMESFKKMK
+568 MNKAIPFMESFRKMK
-583 PADRKLLTKHALNS
+583 RADRKLLTKHALNS
-597 DTSEVYSVIQ
+597 DMSEVYDVIQ
-607 RYNTKLPGMK
+607 RYNTKLPGMR
-617 RQFDDLRQTFDDLH
+617 RQFDDLTDTFNDLH
-631 KLATDNGIDV
+631 ELANDNGIKV
-641 PYRKDYLPR
+641 PYRENYLPR

-718 GTPGFMKNRVIDK
+718 GTPGFVKNRVIDK
-731 IEDDILPFYGGLEE
+731 IDDDILQFYGGLEE

-774 ELLSKLNQRG
+774 ELLSKLTQRG
-784 KVADADTIKI
+784 KVSGDDAIKI
-794 NELIDARL
+794 NELFDARL

-820 YLTSIGNPISTIT
+820 YLASIGNPISTIT

-843 RNGTLNTLTT
+843 RNGTLNTLVT
-853 APKTLAKKGITVKD
+853 APKTFKRAGITIKD

-882 QSQKGKFGVAKEVTN
+882 QSQRGKFAAVKKATN
-897 KLLRKTLGAVQF
+897 TLLKKTLGVVQF

-924 FLKARKKVANVRSKE
+924 FLKARKKVANVRSRE
-939 YQDFAKEMSEYYG
+939 YQEFAQEMAKYYG

-991 SEFYLRNPGARPAY
+991 SEFYLRNPSARPAY

-1011 LKQLETTRRDI
+1011 LKQLETTRRDV

-1071 TGDQVP
+1071 GFKVNLSDPSIKITGNQVP
-1077 KMENVAGAA
+1077 KIKNVANAA

-1092 LFGLSRYSVYRIK
+1092 LFGLSKYSVYRIK

-1149 GGKIYSQHFGAG
+1149 GGKIYSHHFGSA

-1171 EYKAKKRAIEN
+1171 EYKRKKRAIEN
-1182 IGKMPSIPNIPELE
+1182 IGQMPSIPNIPELE
-1196 LD
+1196 LE

>member
-1 MTVISVLTDN
+1 MSVISVLTDN

-39 GTQTMPMLPSLP
+39 GTQTMPMPPSLP

-92 VVDDPGMGTVATK
+92 AMDGPGMGTVATK

-110 FSGEKP
+110 FSDEKP
-116 SQGEVAAGKGMGR
+116 SQGEVAVGKGMGR
-129 AIGSLAGVAAAAAG
+129 ALGSLAGVAAAAAG
-143 NDKTAKRIDQNIAN
+143 DDKTAKRIDQNIAN
-157 IPYEEGIP
+157 IPYEEGVP
-165 GLAEGVTQ
+165 LLAEGVMQ
-173 FLTLASPATQVM
+173 FVTLANPATQVM
-185 KAKGVGPILQT
+185 KARGAGPILQT
-196 VTASGV
+196 VTASTA

-211 QERLSD
+211 QARLSD
-217 LVQQFPAIANPVTDF
+217 LVQEFPIIANPVTDF

-282 VELAQEIDKAVPKQN
+282 VELAQEIDKAVPKQKLK
-297 PNAVVRP
+297 AVVRP
-304 LENVYVYNRDDSHI
+304 
-318 LESIKLGEEAINKK
+318 
-332 RTLNKK
+332 
-338 ATDSGIKKVTKNE
+338 
-351 PVYYHGAK
+351 P
-359 LNFNNFKTS
+359 
-368 GQGQVSDLKFKKYGP
+368 
-383 GVYLMDNANAGRD
+383 
-396 VIRFAGDEGVIIE
+396 
-409 TKINGNI
+409 
-416 ATKDNYFNASQE
+416 
-428 VFNLRK
+428 
-434 DGKVKPGH
+434 
-442 KYEQEAIQNIL
+442 
-453 KKQGYDGINMGGEV
+453 
-467 VVFDPKNV
+467 
-475 KIIKRTPVSKFT
+475 T

-597 DTSEVYSVIQ
+597 DTSEVYDAIR

-731 IEDDILPFYGGLEE
+731 IDDDILPFYGGLEE

-760 NRFTGKVDGVEGYT
+760 NKFTGKVKGVEGYT
-774 ELLSKLNQRG
+774 ELLSKLKQRG
-784 KVADADTIKI
+784 KISGDDAIKI
-794 NELIDARL
+794 NELFDARL
-802 SGGEQ
+802 SGGEK
-807 SIGQVAQLYRDGM
+807 SIGQGAQFYRDAM
-820 YLTSIGNPISTIT
+820 YLASIGNPISTIT

-853 APKTLAKKGITVKD
+853 APKTAARTGITIKD

-882 QSQKGKFGVAKEVTN
+882 QSQRGKFGVAKEALN
-897 KLLRKTLGAVQF
+897 KTLRYTLGKVQF

-1011 LKQLETTRRDI
+1011 LKQLETTRRDV

-1077 KMENVAGAA
+1077 KKENVANAA

-1161 ADYKR
+1161 AD
-1166 KKRIK
+1166 
-1171 EYKAKKRAIEN
+1171 
-1182 IGKMPSIPNIPELE
+1182 
-1196 LD
+1196 

>member
-1 MTVISVLTDN
+1 MSVIRVLTDS

-26 EIELMRNEFSDMG
+26 EIELIRNEFSDMG
-39 GTQTMPMLPSLP
+39 GTQTMPMPPALP
-51 QEAQE
+51 QELQRNAQV
-56 NIQAEQAQADI
+56 EQAQADI
-67 PTISADPLSPQEREQ
+67 PTISADPLSPQEREV

-87 RQRAN
+87 RQRLKSI
-92 VVDDPGMGTVATK
+92 DTPGMGTVATK

-110 FSGEKP
+110 FSGEQP
-116 SQGEVAAGKGMGR
+116 SQGEVAAGKGFGR
-129 AIGSLAGVAAAAAG
+129 ALGAVAGATSAILG
-143 NDKTAKRIDQNIAN
+143 DEETAKRIDKNLADL
-157 IPYEEGIP
+157 PYEEGIV
-165 GLAEGVTQ
+165 GFTEGVTQ
-173 FLTLASPATQVM
+173 FLALQNPVKQAM
-185 KAKGVGPILQT
+185 KATGAGKMLQAT
-196 VTASGV
+196 TASGV

-211 QERLSD
+211 QARLSD
-217 LVQQFPAIANPVTDF
+217 LVQEFPIIANPITDF

-245 LKNALEFAGLDV
+245 LKNALEFAALD
-257 AVMLPFVKTLRQ
+257 AALMLPFIKTLRQ
-269 TRGQARNAKPNGE
+269 TRGQARNAKLNGE
-282 VELAQEIDKAVPKQN
+282 VELAQEIDKAVPKQK

-304 LENVYVYNRDDSHI
+304 PQKNGKLQANV
-318 LESIKLGEEAINKK
+318 
-332 RTLNKK
+332 
-338 ATDSGIKKVTKNE
+338 
-351 PVYYHGAK
+351 
-359 LNFNNFKTS
+359 
-368 GQGQVSDLKFKKYGP
+368 GQV
-383 GVYLMDNANAGRD
+383 
-396 VIRFAGDEGVIIE
+396 
-409 TKINGNI
+409 
-416 ATKDNYFNASQE
+416 
-428 VFNLRK
+428 
-434 DGKVKPGH
+434 
-442 KYEQEAIQNIL
+442 
-453 KKQGYDGINMGGEV
+453 
-467 VVFDPKNV
+467 
-475 KIIKRTPVSKFT
+475 
-487 KDGVI
+487 
-492 QGSSTGQI
+492 

-511 KPFEKVLNTIDAGM
+511 KPIEVALKGIDAVA
-525 QKSGLLSDKAIRPI
+525 QKSGVLSDEAIRPI

-550 VNKLYEFEL
+550 VNKLYEFEI
-559 DQNMLAGQY
+559 DQNMLAGNY

-583 PADRKLLTKHALNS
+583 RADRKLLTKHALNS
-597 DTSEVYSVIQ
+597 DTAEVYSVIQ

-617 RQFDDLRQTFDDLH
+617 REFDDLLQTFDDLH

-666 KSEIDKAINQAYLDK
+666 KSDIDNAINQAYLDK
-681 NKVPQGGALPTN
+681 NKVPQGGALPIN

-718 GTPGFMKNRVIDK
+718 GTPGFVKNRVIDK
-731 IEDDILPFYGGLEE
+731 IDDDILQFYGGLEE

-784 KVADADTIKI
+784 KVADADAIKI

-802 SGGEQ
+802 SGGEK
-807 SIGQVAQLYRDGM
+807 SIGQGAQVYRDGM
-820 YLTSIGNPISTIT
+820 YLASIGNPISTIT

-843 RNGTLNTLTT
+843 RNGTLNTLAT
-853 APKTLAKKGITVKD
+853 APKTFKRAGITIKD

-882 QSQKGKFGVAKEVTN
+882 QSQKGKFGVFKKSLNDT
-897 KLLRKTLGAVQF
+897 LRKTLGVVQF

-924 FLKARKKVANVRSKE
+924 FLKARKKVANTRSKE

-991 SEFYLRNPGARPAY
+991 SEFYLRNPSARPFY

-1011 LKQLETTRRDI
+1011 LKQLETTRRDV

-1071 TGDQVP
+1071 GFEVNLSDPSVKITGNQVP
-1077 KMENVAGAA
+1077 KKKNVADAA

-1092 LFGLSRYSVYRIK
+1092 LFGLSRYTTRRIA
-1105 DDGLYGVVDMFLPPK
+1105 DDPYYGTIDIFMPPK
-1120 ATEVFELGKSSL
+1120 LTELVELFVEAPLK
-1132 SGDFDKAGRIIE
+1132 GDLNKAGRVIQ

-1171 EYKAKKRAIEN
+1171 EYKARKRAIEN
-1182 IGKMPSIPNIPELE
+1182 IGKMPSIQNIPELE
-1196 LD
+1196 LE

>member
-1 MTVISVLTDN
+1 MSVISVLTDN

-39 GTQTMPMLPSLP
+39 GTQTMPMPPSLP

-143 NDKTAKRIDQNIAN
+143 DEKTAKRIDQNIAN
-157 IPYEEGIP
+157 IPYEEGVP
-165 GLAEGVTQ
+165 LLAEGVMQ
-173 FLTLASPATQVM
+173 FVTLANPATQVM
-185 KAKGVGPILQT
+185 KAKGAGAMAQT

-304 LENVYVYNRDDSHI
+304 
-318 LESIKLGEEAINKK
+318 
-332 RTLNKK
+332 
-338 ATDSGIKKVTKNE
+338 
-351 PVYYHGAK
+351 P
-359 LNFNNFKTS
+359 
-368 GQGQVSDLKFKKYGP
+368 
-383 GVYLMDNANAGRD
+383 
-396 VIRFAGDEGVIIE
+396 
-409 TKINGNI
+409 
-416 ATKDNYFNASQE
+416 
-428 VFNLRK
+428 
-434 DGKVKPGH
+434 
-442 KYEQEAIQNIL
+442 
-453 KKQGYDGINMGGEV
+453 
-467 VVFDPKNV
+467 
-475 KIIKRTPVSKFT
+475 T

-706 RKYLEGTKYTGD
+706 RKYLEGTKYTRRGA
-718 GTPGFMKNRVIDK
+718 PGFTQSRVIDK

-760 NRFTGKVDGVEGYT
+760 NKFTGKVDGVEGYT

-784 KVADADTIKI
+784 KVADADAVKI

-843 RNGTLNTLTT
+843 RNGTLNTLAT

-882 QSQKGKFGVAKEVTN
+882 QSQKGKFGVAKEFTN

-1196 LD
+1196 LE

>member
-1 MTVISVLTDN
+1 MSVISVLTDN

-39 GTQTMPMLPSLP
+39 GTQTMPMPPSLP

-92 VVDDPGMGTVATK
+92 AMDGPGMGTVATK

-129 AIGSLAGVAAAAAG
+129 ALGSLAGIAYAAG
-143 NDKTAKRIDQNIAN
+143 GDDETAKKIDQNIAN

-165 GLAEGVTQ
+165 GLAEGVMQ
-173 FLTLASPATQVM
+173 FMTLASPATQAM
-185 KAKGVGPILQT
+185 KAKGVGTIGQT
-196 VTASGV
+196 VTASTA

-217 LVQQFPAIANPVTDF
+217 LVQEFPAIANPVTDF

-245 LKNALEFAGLDV
+245 LKNALEFAGLD
-257 AVMLPFVKTLRQ
+257 AALMLPFVKTLRQ
-269 TRGQARNAKPNGE
+269 TRGQAKNAKPNGE
-282 VELAQEIDKAVPKQN
+282 VKLAQEIDKAVPKQK

-304 LENVYVYNRDDSHI
+304 
-318 LESIKLGEEAINKK
+318 
-332 RTLNKK
+332 
-338 ATDSGIKKVTKNE
+338 
-351 PVYYHGAK
+351 P
-359 LNFNNFKTS
+359 
-368 GQGQVSDLKFKKYGP
+368 
-383 GVYLMDNANAGRD
+383 
-396 VIRFAGDEGVIIE
+396 
-409 TKINGNI
+409 
-416 ATKDNYFNASQE
+416 
-428 VFNLRK
+428 
-434 DGKVKPGH
+434 
-442 KYEQEAIQNIL
+442 
-453 KKQGYDGINMGGEV
+453 
-467 VVFDPKNV
+467 
-475 KIIKRTPVSKFT
+475 T

-492 QGSSTGQI
+492 QGSHVGQI
-500 QLPDKVVEAVT
+500 QLPDKVVEVVT

-681 NKVPQGGALPTN
+681 NKVPQGGALPAN

-706 RKYLEGTKYTGD
+706 RKYLEGTKYTVG

-745 NIQNYINNVTYRVAK
+745 NIQNYIKNVTYRVAK

-784 KVADADTIKI
+784 KVADADAIKI

-843 RNGTLNTLTT
+843 RNGTLNTLAT
-853 APKTLAKKGITVKD
+853 APKTFKKSGITIKD

-897 KLLRKTLGAVQF
+897 KLLRETLGAVQF

-924 FLKARKKVANVRSKE
+924 FLKARKKVANTRSKE
-939 YQDFAKEMSEYYG
+939 YQDFAKEMAEYYG

-1071 TGDQVP
+1071 TGDQFP

-1120 ATEVFELGKSSL
+1120 ATEAFELGKSSL

-1182 IGKMPSIPNIPELE
+1182 IGRMPSIPNIPELE
-1196 LD
+1196 LE

>member
-1 MTVISVLTDN
+1 MSLANFIKGTATQAGRYKNKHGLVRIPPTTTSNMGRGFGLKDPVTGRMATVGQRRDLVESGTKRIAGGAATTGTVISVLTDN

-116 SQGEVAAGKGMGR
+116 SQGEVAVGKGMGR
-129 AIGSLAGVAAAAAG
+129 ALGSVMGVAAATAG
-143 NDKTAKRIDQNIAN
+143 DEKTAKRIDQNIAN

-173 FLTLASPATQVM
+173 FLTLASPVTQAM
-185 KAKGVGPILQT
+185 KAKGVGAMAQT

-217 LVQQFPAIANPVTDF
+217 LVQQFPTIANPVTDF

-257 AVMLPFVKTLRQ
+257 AIMLPFIKILRQ

-282 VELAQEIDKAVPKQN
+282 VELAQEIDKAVPKQK

-304 LENVYVYNRDDSHI
+304 PQKNGKLQANV
-318 LESIKLGEEAINKK
+318 
-332 RTLNKK
+332 
-338 ATDSGIKKVTKNE
+338 
-351 PVYYHGAK
+351 
-359 LNFNNFKTS
+359 
-368 GQGQVSDLKFKKYGP
+368 GQV
-383 GVYLMDNANAGRD
+383 
-396 VIRFAGDEGVIIE
+396 
-409 TKINGNI
+409 
-416 ATKDNYFNASQE
+416 
-428 VFNLRK
+428 
-434 DGKVKPGH
+434 
-442 KYEQEAIQNIL
+442 
-453 KKQGYDGINMGGEV
+453 
-467 VVFDPKNV
+467 
-475 KIIKRTPVSKFT
+475 
-487 KDGVI
+487 
-492 QGSSTGQI
+492 

-511 KPFEKVLNTIDAGM
+511 KPIEVALKGIDAVA

-559 DQNMLAGQY
+559 DQNMLAGSY

-597 DTSEVYSVIQ
+597 DTSKVYSVIQ

-631 KLATDNGIDV
+631 ELANDNGIDV
-641 PYRKDYLPR
+641 PYREDYLPR

-666 KSEIDKAINQAYLDK
+666 DSEITKAIKQAYLDK

-706 RKYLEGTKYTGD
+706 RKYLEGTKYTRRGA
-718 GTPGFMKNRVIDK
+718 PGFTQSRVIDK

-760 NRFTGKVDGVEGYT
+760 NKFTGKVDGVEGYT

-784 KVADADTIKI
+784 KVADADAVKI

-843 RNGTLNTLTT
+843 RNGTLNTLAT
-853 APKTLAKKGITVKD
+853 APKTFKRAGITVKD

-991 SEFYLRNPGARPAY
+991 SEFYLRNPGARPFY

-1011 LKQLETTRRDI
+1011 LKQLETTRRDV

-1077 KMENVAGAA
+1077 KKENVANAA

-1149 GGKIYSQHFGAG
+1149 GGKIYSHHFGSA

-1171 EYKAKKRAIEN
+1171 EYKRKKRAIEN
-1182 IGKMPSIPNIPELE
+1182 IGQMPSIPNIPELE
-1196 LD
+1196 LE

>member
-1 MTVISVLTDN
+1 MSVISVLTDN

-39 GTQTMPMLPSLP
+39 GTQTMPMPPSLP

-143 NDKTAKRIDQNIAN
+143 NDEAAKKIDQNIAN

-185 KAKGVGPILQT
+185 KAKGAGAMAQT

-217 LVQQFPAIANPVTDF
+217 LVQQFPAIANSVTDF

-282 VELAQEIDKAVPKQN
+282 VELAQKIDKAVPKQN

-304 LENVYVYNRDDSHI
+304 
-318 LESIKLGEEAINKK
+318 
-332 RTLNKK
+332 
-338 ATDSGIKKVTKNE
+338 
-351 PVYYHGAK
+351 P
-359 LNFNNFKTS
+359 
-368 GQGQVSDLKFKKYGP
+368 
-383 GVYLMDNANAGRD
+383 
-396 VIRFAGDEGVIIE
+396 
-409 TKINGNI
+409 
-416 ATKDNYFNASQE
+416 
-428 VFNLRK
+428 
-434 DGKVKPGH
+434 
-442 KYEQEAIQNIL
+442 
-453 KKQGYDGINMGGEV
+453 
-467 VVFDPKNV
+467 
-475 KIIKRTPVSKFT
+475 T

-631 KLATDNGIDV
+631 KLANDNGIDV

-659 KHIGVDA
+659 KHIGVEA

-731 IEDDILPFYGGLEE
+731 IDDDILPFYGGLEE

-774 ELLSKLNQRG
+774 ELLSKLVQRG
-784 KVADADTIKI
+784 KVADTDAIKI
-794 NELIDARL
+794 NELFDARL

-807 SIGQVAQLYRDGM
+807 SIGQGAQFYRDAM
-820 YLTSIGNPISTIT
+820 YLASIGNPISTIT

-853 APKTLAKKGITVKD
+853 APKTAARTGITIKD

-882 QSQKGKFGVAKEVTN
+882 QSQRGKFGVAKEALN
-897 KLLRKTLGAVQF
+897 KTLRYTLGKVQF
-909 KRMDELMKES
+909 KRMDELMKEL

-1092 LFGLSRYSVYRIK
+1092 LFGLSRYTARRLA
-1105 DDGLYGVVDMFLPPK
+1105 DDPYYGAIDIFMPPK
-1120 ATEVFELGKSSL
+1120 VTELVEVGIEAPLK
-1132 SGDFDKAGRIIE
+1132 GDFERAGRIIE
-1144 KNIPI
+1144 KNIPFI
-1149 GGKIYSQHFGAG
+1149 GKIYSQHFGAG

-1196 LD
+1196 LE

>member
-1 MTVISVLTDN
+1 MSVISVLTDN

-129 AIGSLAGVAAAAAG
+129 ALGSVMGVAAATAG
-143 NDKTAKRIDQNIAN
+143 DEKTAKRIDQNIAN

-173 FLTLASPATQVM
+173 FLTLASPVTQVM

-282 VELAQEIDKAVPKQN
+282 VELAQKIDKAVPKQN

-304 LENVYVYNRDDSHI
+304 
-318 LESIKLGEEAINKK
+318 
-332 RTLNKK
+332 
-338 ATDSGIKKVTKNE
+338 
-351 PVYYHGAK
+351 P
-359 LNFNNFKTS
+359 
-368 GQGQVSDLKFKKYGP
+368 
-383 GVYLMDNANAGRD
+383 
-396 VIRFAGDEGVIIE
+396 
-409 TKINGNI
+409 
-416 ATKDNYFNASQE
+416 
-428 VFNLRK
+428 
-434 DGKVKPGH
+434 
-442 KYEQEAIQNIL
+442 
-453 KKQGYDGINMGGEV
+453 
-467 VVFDPKNV
+467 
-475 KIIKRTPVSKFT
+475 T
-487 KDGVI
+487 KDGVV

-597 DTSEVYSVIQ
+597 DTSEVYDVIR

-731 IEDDILPFYGGLEE
+731 IDDDILPFYGGLEE

-760 NRFTGKVDGVEGYT
+760 NKFTGKVDGVEGYT
-774 ELLSKLNQRG
+774 ELLSKLVQRG
-784 KVADADTIKI
+784 KVADTDAIKI
-794 NELIDARL
+794 NELFDARL
-802 SGGEQ
+802 SGGEL
-807 SIGQVAQLYRDGM
+807 SIGQGAQFYRDAM
-820 YLTSIGNPISTIT
+820 YLASIGNPISTIT

-853 APKTLAKKGITVKD
+853 APKTAARAGITIKD

-882 QSQKGKFGVAKEVTN
+882 QSQRGKFGVAKEALN
-897 KLLRKTLGAVQF
+897 KTLRYTLGKVQF

-1092 LFGLSRYSVYRIK
+1092 LFGLSRYTARRLA
-1105 DDGLYGVVDMFLPPK
+1105 DDPYYGAIDIFMPPK
-1120 ATEVFELGKSSL
+1120 VTELVEVGIEAPLK
-1132 SGDFDKAGRIIE
+1132 GDFERAGRIIE
-1144 KNIPI
+1144 KNIPFI
-1149 GGKIYSQHFGAG
+1149 GKIYSQHFGAG

-1196 LD
+1196 LE

>member
-1 MTVISVLTDN
+1 MSLANFIKGAATQAGRYKNKHGLVKIPPTTTSSMGRGFGLKDPATGRMATVGQRSDLIESGTRRIAGGAVATGTVISVLTDN

-39 GTQTMPMLPSLP
+39 GTQTMPMPPSLP

-56 NIQAEQAQADI
+56 NIQAEQAQASI
-67 PTISADPLSPQEREQ
+67 PTISPNPQTPQERELS
-82 AKQQA
+82 KQQA
-87 RQRAN
+87 RQRDTAI
-92 VVDDPGMGTVATK
+92 DDPGMGTVATK

-143 NDKTAKRIDQNIAN
+143 DDKTAKRIDQNIAN

-165 GLAEGVTQ
+165 LLAEGVMQ
-173 FLTLASPATQVM
+173 FMTLASPAAQVM
-185 KAKGVGPILQT
+185 KAKGAGPILKN

-202 SGGLGFSGQ
+202 SGGLGSSGQ
-211 QERLSD
+211 QARLSD
-217 LVQQFPAIANPVTDF
+217 LVQEFPIIANPVTDF

-245 LKNALEFAGLDV
+245 LKTALEFAGLD
-257 AVMLPFVKTLRQ
+257 AALMLPFVKTLRQ

-282 VELAQEIDKAVPKQN
+282 VELAQEIDKAVPKQK

-304 LENVYVYNRDDSHI
+304 
-318 LESIKLGEEAINKK
+318 
-332 RTLNKK
+332 
-338 ATDSGIKKVTKNE
+338 
-351 PVYYHGAK
+351 P
-359 LNFNNFKTS
+359 
-368 GQGQVSDLKFKKYGP
+368 
-383 GVYLMDNANAGRD
+383 
-396 VIRFAGDEGVIIE
+396 
-409 TKINGNI
+409 
-416 ATKDNYFNASQE
+416 
-428 VFNLRK
+428 
-434 DGKVKPGH
+434 
-442 KYEQEAIQNIL
+442 
-453 KKQGYDGINMGGEV
+453 
-467 VVFDPKNV
+467 
-475 KIIKRTPVSKFT
+475 T
-487 KDGVI
+487 KDGVM
-492 QGSSTGQI
+492 QGSHVGQI
-500 QLPDKVVEAVT
+500 QLPDKVVEAVG
-511 KPFEKVLNTIDAGM
+511 KVFEVPLKGLNAVA
-525 QKSGLLSDKAIRPI
+525 QKSGVLSDKAIRPI

-550 VNKLYEFEL
+550 VNKMYEFEL
-559 DQNMLAGQY
+559 DQNMLAGSY

-583 PADRKLLTKHALNS
+583 PADKKLLTKHALNS
-597 DTSEVYSVIQ
+597 DTSEVYNVIQ

-617 RQFDDLRQTFDDLH
+617 REFDDLRQTFEDLH
-631 KLATDNGIDV
+631 KLATKNGIPV

-706 RKYLEGTKYTGD
+706 RQYLEGTKYTGD

-731 IEDDILPFYGGLEE
+731 IDDDILPFYGGLEE

-760 NRFTGKVDGVEGYT
+760 NKFTGKVKGVEGYT
-774 ELLSKLNQRG
+774 ELLSKLVQRG
-784 KVADADTIKI
+784 KVSDTNAIKI
-794 NELIDARL
+794 NELFDARL

-807 SIGQVAQLYRDGM
+807 SIGQVAQVYRDGM
-820 YLTSIGNPISTIT
+820 YLASIGNPISTIT
-833 QASEFMLNAY
+833 QASEFFLNAF

-853 APKTLAKKGITVKD
+853 APKTAARTGITIKD

-882 QSQKGKFGVAKEVTN
+882 QSQRGKFGVFKKSLNNT
-897 KLLRKTLGAVQF
+897 LRKTLGVVQF

-939 YQDFAKEMSEYYG
+939 YQDFAKDMSEYYG

-991 SEFYLRNPGARPAY
+991 SEFYLRNPGARPFY

-1033 IRDGMRQGIRL
+1033 ISDGMRQGIRL

-1077 KMENVAGAA
+1077 EKENVAGAA

-1092 LFGLSRYSVYRIK
+1092 LFGLSRYTARRLA
-1105 DDGLYGVVDMFLPPK
+1105 DDPYYGAIDIFMPPK
-1120 ATEVFELGKSSL
+1120 VTELVEVGIEAPLK
-1132 SGDFDKAGRIIE
+1132 GDFERAGRIIE

-1196 LD
+1196 LE

>member
-1 MTVISVLTDN
+1 MSVISVLTDN

-39 GTQTMPMLPSLP
+39 GTQTMPMPPSLP
-51 QEAQE
+51 QEVQE
-56 NIQAEQAQADI
+56 DIQAEQAQADI

-143 NDKTAKRIDQNIAN
+143 DDKTAKRIDQNIAN

-304 LENVYVYNRDDSHI
+304 
-318 LESIKLGEEAINKK
+318 
-332 RTLNKK
+332 
-338 ATDSGIKKVTKNE
+338 
-351 PVYYHGAK
+351 P
-359 LNFNNFKTS
+359 
-368 GQGQVSDLKFKKYGP
+368 
-383 GVYLMDNANAGRD
+383 
-396 VIRFAGDEGVIIE
+396 
-409 TKINGNI
+409 
-416 ATKDNYFNASQE
+416 
-428 VFNLRK
+428 
-434 DGKVKPGH
+434 
-442 KYEQEAIQNIL
+442 
-453 KKQGYDGINMGGEV
+453 
-467 VVFDPKNV
+467 
-475 KIIKRTPVSKFT
+475 T

-583 PADRKLLTKHALNS
+583 PADRKLLSKHALNS
-597 DTSEVYSVIQ
+597 DTSEVYNVIQ

-760 NRFTGKVDGVEGYT
+760 NKFTGKVKGVEGYT
-774 ELLSKLNQRG
+774 ELLSKLKQRG
-784 KVADADTIKI
+784 KISGDDAIKI
-794 NELIDARL
+794 NELFDARL
-802 SGGEQ
+802 SGGEK
-807 SIGQVAQLYRDGM
+807 SIGQGAQFYRDAM
-820 YLTSIGNPISTIT
+820 YLASIGNPISTIT

-853 APKTLAKKGITVKD
+853 APKTAARTGITIKD

-882 QSQKGKFGVAKEVTN
+882 QSQRGKFGVAKEALN
-897 KLLRKTLGAVQF
+897 KTLRYTLGKVQF

-1092 LFGLSRYSVYRIK
+1092 LFGLSRYTARRLA
-1105 DDGLYGVVDMFLPPK
+1105 DDPYYGAIDIFMPPK
-1120 ATEVFELGKSSL
+1120 VTELVEVGIEAPLK
-1132 SGDFDKAGRIIE
+1132 GDFERAGRIIE
-1144 KNIPI
+1144 KNIPFI
-1149 GGKIYSQHFGAG
+1149 GKIYSQHFGAG

-1196 LD
+1196 LE